1 MCSSTTR
8 HLALISLVLAAA
20 CGGEDPQYRF
30 GENITSIEFELF
42 DPTEGIHPSKVT
54 LSNPRNPFRGIVIS
68 DDVKFDILANG
79 GNGGAFYA
87 WAALLA
93 NIPIGENQYGVATK
107 LRDIYLANEV
117 ATPEDRETVRLMA
130 IDAFQAILDCF
141 PDQLLYD
148 ATGTFGLKL
157 ATLAYVE
164 ILDLR
169 GVPQGD
175 WVLVTNS
182 RGEPEAVRSTAFDS
196 LNREAR
202 CF

>member
-1 MCSSTTR
+1 M
-8 HLALISLVLAAA
+8 LILVAFAAS
-20 CGGEDPQYRF
+20 CGEAPEYRF
-30 GENITSIEFELF
+30 GENITGIEFELF
-42 DPTEGIHPSKVT
+42 DPTEGVHPSKVT
-54 LSNPRNPFRGIVIS
+54 LDNPRNPFRDIVIS

-79 GNGGAFYA
+79 GNAGAFYA

-93 NIPIGENQYGVATK
+93 NIAIGENQYGVATK

-141 PDQLLYD
+141 PDQLLFD
-148 ATGTFGLKL
+148 ATGTFGFKL
-157 ATLAYVE
+157 STLAYNE

-182 RGEPEAVRSTAFDS
+182 RGEPEAVRSTGFNS
-196 LNREAR
+196 LAREVQ

>member
-1 MCSSTTR
+1 MCSFGPTR
-8 HLALISLVLAAA
+8 LLLALLVLAAG
-20 CGGEDPQYRF
+20 CGEAPEYRF
-30 GENITSIEFELF
+30 GQNISGIEFEFF
-42 DPTEGIHPSKVT
+42 DPTEGVHPSTVT
-54 LSNPRNPFRGIVIS
+54 LQNPNNPFREIVIS
-68 DDVKFDILANG
+68 DDVKFDILGNG
-79 GNGGAFYA
+79 GNAGAFYA

-93 NIPIGENQYGVATK
+93 AIPIGENQYGTALK

-117 ATPEDRETVRLMA
+117 ANPEDREAVRLMA
-130 IDAFQAILDCF
+130 IDGFQAILDCF

-157 ATLAYVE
+157 STLSYNQ

-182 RGEPEAVRSTAFDS
+182 RGEPEAVRSTGFDS
-196 LNREAR
+196 LAREVR

>member
-1 MCSSTTR
+1 MCSSTTKR
-8 HLALISLVLAAA
+8 LAILFLVFAAS
-20 CGGEDPQYRF
+20 CGDDPQFRF
-30 GENITSIEFELF
+30 GENISGIEFEVF

-54 LSNPRNPFRGIVIS
+54 LNNPRNPFRDTVIS

-79 GNGGAFYA
+79 GNAGAFYA

-93 NIPIGENQYGVATK
+93 RIEIGENQFGVAEK

-130 IDAFQAILDCF
+130 INAFQAILDCF
-141 PDQLLYD
+141 PDQLLFD
-148 ATGTFGLKL
+148 ATGTFGLRL
-157 ATLAYVE
+157 STLAYTN
-164 ILDLR
+164 ILDLG

-175 WVLVTNS
+175 WVLVTDS
-182 RGEPEAVRSTAFDS
+182 RDEPQAIRSTGFDS
-196 LNREAR
+196 ENRDVL

>member
-1 MCSSTTR
+1 MCRSTTK
-8 HLALISLVLAAA
+8 SLVLILVAFTAS
-20 CGGEDPQYRF
+20 CGEAPQYRF
-30 GENITSIEFELF
+30 GENITGIEFELF
-42 DPTEGIHPSKVT
+42 DPTEGVHPSKVT
-54 LSNPRNPFRGIVIS
+54 LENPRNPFREIVIS
-68 DDVKFDILANG
+68 DDVKFDILGNG
-79 GNGGAFYA
+79 GNAGAFYA

-93 NIPIGENQYGVATK
+93 SIPIGENQYGVGIK

-117 ATPEDRETVRLMA
+117 AIPEDRETVRLMA

-141 PDQLLYD
+141 PDQFLFD
-148 ATGTFGLKL
+148 ATGTLGLKL
-157 ATLAYVE
+157 ATLAYNE

-182 RGEPEAVRSTAFDS
+182 RGDPEAVRSTGFDS
-196 LNREAR
+196 LAREVQ

>member
-1 MCSSTTR
+1 MSSSITR
-8 HLALISLVLAAA
+8 RLAIFLVLFAAG
-20 CGGEDPQYRF
+20 CGEAPQYRF
-30 GENITSIEFELF
+30 GENITGIEFELF

-54 LSNPRNPFRGIVIS
+54 LNNPRNPFREVVIS

-79 GNGGAFYA
+79 GNAGAFYA

-93 NIPIGENQYGVATK
+93 NIAIGENQFGVATK
-107 LRDIYLANEV
+107 LRDIYLSNEV
-117 ATPEDRETVRLMA
+117 ATEEDRETVRLMA

-141 PDQLLYD
+141 PDQFLFD
-148 ATGTFGLKL
+148 ATGTLGLKL
-157 ATLAYVE
+157 ATLAYNE

-182 RGEPEAVRSTAFDS
+182 RGDPEAVRSTGFDS
-196 LNREAR
+196 LAREVQ

>member
-1 MCSSTTR
+1 
-8 HLALISLVLAAA
+8 LIVLAAA
-20 CGGEDPQYRF
+20 CGGGEDPQYRF
-30 GENITSIEFELF
+30 GQNITGIEFELF
-42 DPTEGIHPSKVT
+42 DATEGVHPSKVT
-54 LSNPRNPFRGIVIS
+54 LRNPRNPFRGIVIS

-79 GNGGAFYA
+79 GNAGAFYA

-117 ATPEDRETVRLMA
+117 ATPEERETVRLMA
-130 IDAFQAILDCF
+130 IAGFQAILDCF
-141 PDQLLYD
+141 PDQFLFD
-148 ATGTFGLKL
+148 ATGTLGLKL
-157 ATLAYVE
+157 STLAYNE

-196 LNREAR
+196 LNREAQ

>member
-1 MCSSTTR
+1 MCSFHTKC
-8 HLALISLVLAAA
+8 LWLGAVVLAAA
-20 CGGEDPQYRF
+20 CGEAPEYRF
-30 GENITSIEFELF
+30 GENITGIQFELF
-42 DPTEGIHPSKVT
+42 DPSEGVHPSKVT
-54 LSNPRNPFRGIVIS
+54 LQNPHNPFREIVIS
-68 DDVKFDILANG
+68 DAVKFDILNNG
-79 GNGGAFYA
+79 GNAGAFYA

-93 NIPIGENQYGVATK
+93 TIPIGENQYGVATK

-117 ATPEDRETVRLMA
+117 DPPEERETVRLMA

-148 ATGTFGLKL
+148 ATGTFGFKL

-164 ILDLR
+164 ILELR

-175 WVLVTNS
+175 WVLVTNA
-182 RGEPEAVRSTAFDS
+182 RGEPEAVRSTGFDS
-196 LNREAR
+196 LQREVQ